1 MLKSDINNKKKGMSL
16 VEVIVSA
23 TIVTL
28 ILSGLI
34 AAYNLYFKTALA
46 NLRHVQAVFLAEEG
60 AEALRFLRDASW
72 SNLSSLTVNNT
83 YYVIFQNG
91 NWQITTNNIFVDG
104 IFERKFVLNN
114 VNRDGTDDIV
124 PTGTLDPN
132 TKKVTVSISWGKG
145 VATTTK
151 SLEFYLTNIFSD

>member
-1 MLKSDINNKKKGMSL
+1 MKKNKTNGISL
-16 VEVIVSA
+16 VEVIVGA
-23 TIVTL
+23 AIVTL

-46 NLRHVQAVFLAEEG
+46 NLRHVQAAFLAEEG
-60 AEALRFLRDASW
+60 AETLRFLRDASW
-72 SNLSSLTVNNT
+72 SNLSSLTTGNT
-83 YYVIFQNG
+83 YFINFYNG
-91 NWQITTNNIFVDG
+91 NWQTTANNIFVDG

-114 VNRDGTDDIV
+114 VYRDGTDDIA

-132 TKKVTVSISWGKG
+132 TKKVTLSIAWSKG

-151 SLEFYLTNIFSD
+151 SLEFYLTNIFRD